1 MVFNALNDW
10 DLTYCASFASS
21 GVRNTKKKKE
31 KKLKV
36 ACMYERYIWKIKR
49 EEPGVGV
56 EGKENG

>member
-1 MVFNALNDW
+1 MIETL
-10 DLTYCASFASS
+10 LT
-21 GVRNTKKKKE
+21 VPVLHPLELEMPKKKE